1 MDTNGFPPD
10 GFRGGMIQVGGHA
23 ADGSHNLLWVIFA
36 VLLVVLLIALISLVL
51 SEYHRSKAQQASA
64 DDVPGPPGGALG
76 VLDTRY
82 ASGELTRRDYLQA
95 RKDILG
101 PGAAAAP

>member
-1 MDTNGFPPD
+1 MDRHGFPPD
-10 GFRGGMIQVGGHA
+10 GFRGEMVQIAGHHS
-23 ADGSHNLLWVIFA
+23 DGSHTLLWVIFA
-36 VLLVVLLIALISLVL
+36 VLLVVLLVALVTLVL
-51 SEYHRSKAQQASA
+51 DAYHRSKEPQPVA
-64 DDVPGPPGGALG
+64 DGVPPGGALA

-101 PGAAAAP
+101 PGAASP

>member
-1 MDTNGFPPD
+1 MQVAEHH
-10 GFRGGMIQVGGHA
+10 GGGGHT
-23 ADGSHNLLWVIFA
+23 LLWVVFA
-36 VLLVVLLIALISLVL
+36 ILLVVLLVALISLVL
-51 SEYHRSKAQQASA
+51 DAYQRSKHPEQSQAVEEA
-64 DDVPGPPGGALG
+64 PPGGALA

-101 PGAAAAP
+101 PGAASP